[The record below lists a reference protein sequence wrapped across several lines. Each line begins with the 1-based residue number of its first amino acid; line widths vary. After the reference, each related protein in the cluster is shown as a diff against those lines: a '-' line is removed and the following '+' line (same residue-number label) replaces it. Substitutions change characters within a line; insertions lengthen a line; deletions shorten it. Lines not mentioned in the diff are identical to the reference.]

1 MKWIHRKRLTQLL
14 EAIAR
19 HDLTEPVQGALNTL
33 NQAPASYRGTGVM
46 PADVLIEVCERER
59 FGPFAV
65 QGRDE
70 LLGDL
75 RWREDSM
82 VRFHHILTETHRYE
96 AVTDPKT
103 TQLYGVEMTTLGT
116 PRQPR

>member
-46 PADVLIEVCERER
+46 PADVLIEVCER
-59 FGPFAV
+59 
-65 QGRDE
+65 
-70 LLGDL
+70 
-75 RWREDSM
+75 
-82 VRFHHILTETHRYE
+82 
-96 AVTDPKT
+96 
-103 TQLYGVEMTTLGT
+103 
-116 PRQPR
+116 